1 MKQVFYERIG
11 ESVCREKLANGLQ
24 IYVVPKPEHARKYAF
39 FATRYG
45 GMDTRFSLNG
55 QWLDTP
61 AGIAHYLEHKMFDTK
76 EGNALQRLAQNGAEP
91 NAFTSNAMTGYYFDS
106 TEKFEE
112 NLEILLSFVSIPY
125 FTDESVSK
133 EQGIIGQEIRMIED
147 NPDWQLYTRMMKAL
161 YRSHA
166 ARESIAGTVESISH
180 ITAKTLYDCH
190 RAFYTPSNMV
200 LTVVGN
206 VDPIHVVDLAR
217 RILPPE
223 GGPVIP
229 RDYGQEP
236 AAVAEKETK
245 MAMEVA
251 MPQFL
256 TGFKCDPAP
265 EGEDYMRLAAIGDMA
280 CDILLG
286 DSSPLYQRLYEQG
299 LINTSFGGA
308 FEMMPGV
315 AYLYAGGD
323 SKESRTVAAEILK
336 EARRLSTEGIDE
348 DFYQRVRKAAF
359 GENLR
364 GLNSFE
370 NIAVTLTEGYF
381 HGYDP
386 LRFPQVFDTIGKGD
400 IEAFLARNITE
411 ERAVLSEIV
420 PRDDTDTEK
429 EGT

>member
-1 MKQVFYERIG
+1 MKQSFYERLG
-11 ESVCREKLANGLQ
+11 ESVYRETLPNGLQ
-24 IYVVPKPEHARKYAF
+24 IYVVPKPGYAKKYAF

-45 GMDTRFSLNG
+45 GMDTRFCLNG

-76 EGNALQRLAQNGAEP
+76 EGNALQELAKNGAEP
-91 NAFTSNAMTGYYFDS
+91 NAFTSNAITGYYFDS
-106 TEKFEE
+106 TTHFEK

-125 FTDESVSK
+125 FTEESVAK

-147 NPDWQLYTRMMKAL
+147 NPDWQIYTRMMKAL
-161 YRSHA
+161 YSTSP
-166 ARESIAGTVESISH
+166 ARTSIAGTVESISH
-180 ITAKTLYDCH
+180 ITAETLYDCH
-190 RAFYTPSNMV
+190 KAFYTPSNMV

-206 VDPIHVVDLAR
+206 VDPVHVVDIAR
-217 RILPPE
+217 RVLPRE

-229 RDYGQEP
+229 RDYGTEP

-245 MAMEVA
+245 LTMEVSC
-251 MPQFL
+251 PQFL
-256 TGFKCDPAP
+256 TGFKCTPVDD
-265 EGEDYMRLAAIGDMA
+265 GEDYMRQSLIGDMA

-286 DSSPLYQRLYEQG
+286 DSSPLYLRLYDQG

-323 SKESRTVAAEILK
+323 SKDARAVAAEIQK
-336 EARRLSTEGIDE
+336 EARRLTEEGINE
-348 DFYQRVRKAAF
+348 DFYQRVRRASF
-359 GENLR
+359 GSNLR

-370 NIAVTLTEGYF
+370 NIAVSLSEGYF

-386 LRFPQVFDTIGKGD
+386 FRFPQVFDTITKED
-400 IEAFLARNITE
+400 ITAFLRENLTE
-411 ERAVLSEIV
+411 DRAVLSEIV
-420 PRDDTDTEK
+420 PK
-429 EGT
+429 